1 MEYTSINYIVECI
14 TYLDNY
20 AIYRCSTGI
29 LLLLKNTAM
38 CNNLPRINAQRGKM
52 HI

>member
-29 LLLLKNTAM
+29 FTTKNTAM
-38 CNNLPRINAQRGKM
+38 CNNLPRIKRGKCTPG
-52 HI
+52 